1 MVTVAVGVLFLH
13 FRLSPI
19 LTASMKPAYG
29 PGDAII
35 TREVDVRS
43 IAVGQIALFV
53 PPGETAEYAHR
64 VTTVTGDRVRPTV
77 TTKGDANPVADQW
90 HSVLPGPR
98 APVVVATVPKLGYL
112 LIWLR
117 GPVLRAL
124 LVAAFGLTITFV
136 GTSAILRRS
145 GSTQPITPVRSA

>member
-1 MVTVAVGVLFLH
+1 
-13 FRLSPI
+13 
-19 LTASMKPAYG
+19 MKPAYG

-77 TTKGDANPVADQW
+77 TTKGDANPVA
-90 HSVLPGPR
+90 
-98 APVVVATVPKLGYL
+98 
-112 LIWLR
+112 
-117 GPVLRAL
+117 
-124 LVAAFGLTITFV
+124 AAW
-136 GTSAILRRS
+136 
-145 GSTQPITPVRSA
+145 